1 MKICR
6 DIDLFEPLP
15 YAVVT
20 SGTFDGVHLG
30 HQKILNRLKE
40 ISNRNSGET
49 VVLTYW
55 PHPRLVLNPK
65 DTSIKL
71 LNTFAEKSELLNQLG
86 VDHLVCIPFTKSFS
100 EMSSAEFIRNILV
113 KKIGTRKLVIGYDH
127 HFGKNREGN
136 FDQLKKDGPEL
147 GFDVEEIP
155 RQDID
160 ESVISS
166 SAIRRYLLEGSV
178 KKAAQLLGR
187 PYFLEGKVV
196 PGQKIGRQIGFPTA
210 NISLEKSEDPDSVF
224 KLVPGEG
231 IYAVKVNVDHQWL
244 DGMLYIGSRP
254 TIGPGQQ
261 VIEVNIFDF
270 DRQIYD
276 YSVGIQFIE
285 RIRGDAKF
293 NSLEDL
299 QKQLH
304 IDRSNTLQILR
315 PGH

>member
-1 MKICR
+1 MKICQ

-15 YAVVT
+15 YAVVS
-20 SGTFDGVHLG
+20 SGTFDGIHLG
-30 HQKILNRLKE
+30 HQKILKRLQE
-40 ISNRNSGET
+40 IAARNNGET

-71 LNTFAEKSELLNQLG
+71 LNTFAEKSELLDQLG
-86 VDHLVCIPFTKSFS
+86 VNHLVCIPFTKSFS
-100 EMSSAEFIRNILV
+100 EMSSDEFTRNILV
-113 KKIGTRKLVIGYDH
+113 RKLGTRKLVIGYDH

-136 FDQLKKDGPEL
+136 FDQLKKVGPDL
-147 GFDVEEIP
+147 GFEVEEIP

-160 ESVISS
+160 ESAISS
-166 SAIRRYLLEGSV
+166 SAIRRFLTEGSV

-187 PYFLEGKVV
+187 PYFIEGKVV

-224 KLVPGEG
+224 KLIPGEG
-231 IYAVKVNVDHQWL
+231 IYAVKIQVDHQWL
-244 DGMLYIGSRP
+244 EGMLYIGSRP

-276 YSVGIQFIE
+276 RSVGIQFID
-285 RIRGDAKF
+285 RIRGDVKF
-293 NSLEDL
+293 DSLEAL

-304 IDRSNTLQILR
+304 IDRSDTLRILR